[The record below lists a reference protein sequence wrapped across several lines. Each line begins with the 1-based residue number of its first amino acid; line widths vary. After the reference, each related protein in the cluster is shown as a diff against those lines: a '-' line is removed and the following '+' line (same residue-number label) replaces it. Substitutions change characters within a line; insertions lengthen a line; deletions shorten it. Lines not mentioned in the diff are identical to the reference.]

1 MKKVSGYDWYLR
13 EGEKEKEKMEEVDP
27 EGIIDEGYVRIFGEA
42 VCVNGVWGII
52 EWSGVSNDID
62 EILMMPERF
71 KNILS

>member
-1 MKKVSGYDWYLR
+1 
-13 EGEKEKEKMEEVDP
+13 MEEVDP